1 MSGRLLTRRQVLV
14 SAGGAA
20 VLAAC
25 GGGGGGGDGSTQA
38 TVSTDAGKPAFLM
51 PFFATGEG
59 GEPPVLRTGTEQR
72 VPWGLADAD
81 GAPIHDNVPE
91 RVDFVLTLASATVGS
106 PISVER
112 RGTGVPFPYFPLRFN
127 VAQPGTYTATVTI
140 DGTAFSRSFVVAEPS
155 SVRLVQRGEKAI
167 PVETPTSDNARGVEK
182 VCTREP
188 ACPFHATTLSAALGS
203 GKPTAFLVS
212 TPAFCQTN
220 VCGPVLESLVEA
232 AKARPGINVVHAEVY
247 QHFDSANPSA
257 STLTD
262 AVQRYGL
269 TYEPSLLLIDGGGV
283 AVDRLDFTWDS
294 VELNQ
299 ALDLLKTS

>member
-1 MSGRLLTRRQVLV
+1 MSRRLLTRRQVLI

-25 GGGGGGGDGSTQA
+25 GGGKDGDQPSA
-38 TVSTDAGKPAFLM
+38 DTVSADAGKPAFLM

-59 GEPPVLRTGTEQR
+59 GEPPVLRTGSEQR

-81 GAPIHDNVPE
+81 GAPIHDDVPD
-91 RVDFVLTLASATVGS
+91 RLDFTLTLDGMAVGA
-106 PISVER
+106 PIPVER
-112 RGTGVPFPYFPLRFN
+112 RGEGVPFPYFPLRFN
-127 VAQPGTYTATVTI
+127 VAKAGTYTASVTI
-140 DGTAFSRSFVVAEPS
+140 DGKAFPRTFVVAEPS
-155 SVRLVQRGEKAI
+155 DVRLVQRGEKAI
-167 PVETPTSDNARGVEK
+167 PVETPTTDNARGVEK
-182 VCTREP
+182 ICTRDP
-188 ACPFHATTLSAALGS
+188 ACPFHSMTLAAALAT

-220 VCGPVLESLVEA
+220 VCGPVRESLVVA
-232 AKARPGINVVHAEVY
+232 AIGHPTVNFVHAEVY
-247 QHFDSANPSA
+247 QHFDSSNPSA

-283 AVDRLDFTWDS
+283 AVERLDFTWDRT
-294 VELNQ
+294 ELEDGLE
-299 ALDLLKTS
+299 ALKTS

>member
-14 SAGGAA
+14 SASGAA

-25 GGGGGGGDGSTQA
+25 GGGGGDGQTPSTL
-38 TVSTDAGKPAFLM
+38 SPDAGKPAFLM

-59 GEPPVLRTGTEQR
+59 AEPPVLRTGTEQR

-81 GAPIHDNVPE
+81 GAPIHDDVPD
-91 RVDFVLTLASATVGS
+91 RIDFALTLGGAAVGS

-112 RGTGVPFPYFPLRFN
+112 RGIGVPFPYFPLRFN

-140 DGTAFSRSFVVAEPS
+140 DGKAFPRAFVVAEPS
-155 SVRLVQRGEKAI
+155 NVRLVQRGEKAI
-167 PVETPTSDNARGVEK
+167 PVETPTNDNARGVEK
-182 VCTREP
+182 TCTREP
-188 ACPFHATTLSAALGS
+188 ACPFHTTTLAAALAS
-203 GKPTAFLVS
+203 GRPTAFIVS

-220 VCGPVLESLVEA
+220 VCGPVLESLVTA
-232 AKARPGINVVHAEVY
+232 APSRPGINFVHAEVY
-247 QHFDSANPSA
+247 QHFDSSNPSA

-269 TYEPSLLLIDGGGV
+269 TYEPSLLLIDGSGV
-283 AVDRLDFTWDS
+283 AVERLDFTWDS
-294 VELNQ
+294 SELTE